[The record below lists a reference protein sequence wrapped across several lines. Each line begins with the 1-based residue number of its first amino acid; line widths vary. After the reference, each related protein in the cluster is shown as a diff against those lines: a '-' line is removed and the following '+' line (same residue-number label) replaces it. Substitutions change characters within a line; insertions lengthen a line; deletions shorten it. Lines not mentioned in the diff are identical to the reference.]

1 MRGRISRFFA
11 GLLILVSISGTI
23 SHGQVVWMDGG
34 LVGDKMLAGT
44 HEYQELTFITGEP
57 VLLKGTVN
65 LPVIPTNSDKYNLKY
80 TFNLT
85 NAAKGITLVR
95 NVTYEVTKT
104 SNASVKQTS
113 YVKKVTQYTETIE
126 TPVGEFT
133 LGKYIF
139 NDSRLEDNTPA
150 VNYFSGNIIA
160 ERTYY
165 LNGDYFDNEGHVTYV
180 IDAKPIVGYDHN
192 FGSSETVMVKQEI
205 QSYRPN
211 PSYNPADPTSKEFN
225 VWTGTVEI
233 GMSSTEKVHYDYQ
246 YTDPQSISFR
256 GNYFKVTSE
265 DNVLTYSYNL
275 PMTNNGTVDMASTR
289 RNSGRVSMSKNV
301 ILDSTALVTPKIRDI
316 GGHWAENEIFLLT
329 SMEVFAVEKEYFV
342 PSAVISRLDFGKAIV
357 VALYG
362 TLPTPTQTEI
372 IRRMRPGVE
381 TPYLDVIVTD
391 PNYHY
396 IQFIKDNDIM
406 SGRNSYFKGSEPLT
420 RSEAI
425 AIMIRVLGLQYL
437 APAPPYKTS
446 FVDDAAIQE
455 WAKDYIYVANE
466 IGLVNGTAEGYV
478 NPNRWVR
485 KDEAA
490 GMINNLIN
498 HMKDYITYDYREKI
512 LNR

>member
-1 MRGRISRFFA
+1 MKGKIGRCGVI
-11 GLLILVSISGTI
+11 LLLLVSFISGI

-34 LVGDKMLAGT
+34 LVGDRMLAGT
-44 HEYQELTFITGEP
+44 HEYQELSFITGEP

-65 LPVIPTNSDKYNLKY
+65 LPVIPTNSNKYNLKY

-104 SNASVKQTS
+104 ANPSIKQTS
-113 YVKKVTQYTETIE
+113 YVKKVTQYTETIV
-126 TPVGEFT
+126 TPAGTFT

-165 LNGDYFDNEGHVTYV
+165 LNGDYFANEGHVTYV
-180 IDAKPIVGYDHN
+180 IDARPIVGYDHN
-192 FGSSETVMVKQEI
+192 FGKSETVMVKQEI

-211 PSYNPADPTSKEFN
+211 PAYDPTVYGSQEFL
-225 VWTGTVEI
+225 VWTGTVDI
-233 GMSSTEKVHYDYQ
+233 GMSSTESVHFDYQ
-246 YTDPQSISFR
+246 FTDPQSISFR

-275 PMTNNGTVDMASTR
+275 PRVNNGTVDLAATS
-289 RNSGRVSMSKNV
+289 RNINKVNLSKTV

-342 PSAVISRLDFGKAIV
+342 PSAVISRVDFGKAIV

-362 TLPTPTQTEI
+362 KLPAPTQTDI

-396 IQFIKDNDIM
+396 IEFLKENDIM
-406 SGRNSYFKGSEPLT
+406 SGRNMYFKANEPLT

-425 AIMIRVLGLQYL
+425 AIMIRALGLGFM
-437 APAPPYKTS
+437 APAPPYRTT

-455 WAKDYIYVANE
+455 WAMDYIYMANE
-466 IGLVNGTAEGYV
+466 IGLVNGTEDGYI